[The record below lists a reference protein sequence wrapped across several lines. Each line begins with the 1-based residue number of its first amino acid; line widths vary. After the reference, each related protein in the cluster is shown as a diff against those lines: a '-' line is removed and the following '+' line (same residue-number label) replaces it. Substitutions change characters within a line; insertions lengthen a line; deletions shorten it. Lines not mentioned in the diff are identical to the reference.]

1 MPIQAPLASLQATWL
16 ALDDFNKS
24 ISSLGQSLADRISD
38 RQDAMA
44 TLKTTFD
51 GVKTSV
57 KGQYGQRSPQ
67 YAGISAISW

>member
-1 MPIQAPLASLQATWL
+1 MTSTGASPPSANPLP
-16 ALDDFNKS
+16 
-24 ISSLGQSLADRISD
+24 D

-57 KGQYGQRSPQ
+57 KGQYGQRSPE